1 VFYAVLPV
9 ADASRAFTD
18 IGTCPTKVTT
28 PLPNRVKY
36 FGAASKPVRMD
47 VVEFISKQ
55 RRSTLVV
62 AGALLLMLVGI
73 GAYFASGQLLESSVF
88 FIIPISFFTWF
99 VGRHTGL
106 IASAVS
112 AAFTLAANAE
122 SPMHAVHPHVAYWNA
137 LVWLAFFVLITIIIA
152 ELKVLYLRERQL
164 SRVDNLT
171 GVATR
176 LAFYE
181 VAEGEK
187 NRAKRYRHSITLA
200 YLDLDR
206 FKEVN
211 DSMGHAVGDRV
222 LVTVARTIE
231 SSIRQT
237 DTVARMGGDEFAIIL
252 PNTGKDAAGRV
263 LSKVLRVLDEAMLQG
278 GYPVTFSIGAV
289 TFLTPAESLQEMIR
303 QADRVMYSIKS
314 TGKNRLEQKELTAS

>member
-1 VFYAVLPV
+1 
-9 ADASRAFTD
+9 
-18 IGTCPTKVTT
+18 
-28 PLPNRVKY
+28 
-36 FGAASKPVRMD
+36 MD

-55 RRSTLVV
+55 RRSTLTI

-73 GAYFASGQLLESSVF
+73 GAYFASGQLLEFSVF

-99 VGRHTGL
+99 VGRDAGL
-106 IASAVS
+106 IASGVS
-112 AAFTLAANAE
+112 SGVTLAANLG
-122 SPMHAVHPHVAYWNA
+122 SPMHAVHRHVAYWNA
-137 LVWLAFFVLITIIIA
+137 LVWLAFFLLITIIIA
-152 ELKVLYLRERQL
+152 ELKVLYLRERRL

-181 VAEGEK
+181 VAESEK
-187 NRAKRYRHSITLA
+187 DRARRYRHSMTIA
-200 YLDLDR
+200 YLDLDH

-211 DSMGHAVGDRV
+211 DSMGHAVGDKA

-231 SSIRQT
+231 NTIRQT

-252 PNTGKDAAGRV
+252 PNTGKHAAGRV
-263 LSKVLRVLDEAMLQG
+263 LSKVLRALDEAMLQG
-278 GYPVTFSIGAV
+278 EYPVTVSMGAV
-289 TFLTPAESLQEMIR
+289 TFLTLPESLQEMIT

-314 TGKNRLEQKELTAS
+314 TGKNRLEQKELAG